1 MEKTAVERGE
11 AGGGRGR
18 RDYFN
23 NYLYFSGE
31 YYEQ

>member
-1 MEKTAVERGE
+1 MEKIVERGE
-11 AGGGRGR
+11 AGR